1 MKKLIAIFGMIFV
14 LLESC
19 QSPEERKKNLEKNLE
34 ENTLNISILDLKQVV
49 IGESYPEFYMIDT
62 HRNSYEIS
70 SDDFVRLQVNDSV
83 QIYNGSIYADILKI
97 YTKKN
102 KL

>member
-1 MKKLIAIFGMIFV
+1 MRKLIAIFGMIIA
-14 LLESC
+14 LLIQSCES
-19 QSPEERKKNLEKNLE
+19 PAERKKNLE

-49 IGESYPEFYMIDT
+49 GGKSYPDFYMIDT

-70 SDDFVRLQVNDSV
+70 SDDFVRLRVNDSV

>member
-34 ENTLNISILDLKQVV
+34 ENTLNISIHTLV
-49 IGESYPEFYMIDT
+49 
-62 HRNSYEIS
+62 
-70 SDDFVRLQVNDSV
+70 
-83 QIYNGSIYADILKI
+83 
-97 YTKKN
+97 
-102 KL
+102 

>member
-19 QSPEERKKNLEKNLE
+19 QSPEERKKNLE

-83 QIYNGSIYADILKI
+83 QIYNGSIYADVLKI

>member
-1 MKKLIAIFGMIFV
+1 MRKLIAIFGMIFV

-19 QSPEERKKNLEKNLE
+19 QSPEERKKNLE
-34 ENTLNISILDLKQVV
+34 ENSRNISILDLKQVYR
-49 IGESYPEFYMIDT
+49 GENSPDFYIIDT
-62 HRNSYEIS
+62 HRNSYKIS

-97 YTKKN
+97 YTKK
-102 KL
+102 K